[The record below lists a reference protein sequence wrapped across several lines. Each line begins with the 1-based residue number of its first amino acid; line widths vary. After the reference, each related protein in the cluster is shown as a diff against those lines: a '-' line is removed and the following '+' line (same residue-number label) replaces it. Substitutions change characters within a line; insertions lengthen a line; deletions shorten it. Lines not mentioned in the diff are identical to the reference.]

1 MMLKSQ
7 ADMNADLKADLKAEL
22 KRTVLAAVRGVPS
35 GVRADARSDTRTLFL
50 TTLALSVGLFL
61 VSGGLSHS
69 AGRPRWFLVTSLAT
83 WSAVAALSARG
94 AWRWGGSFVA
104 GSGMQLATVAV
115 GTPALLLAVSLA
127 LGRLWP
133 GTGSAD
139 TSAGALPCLALTFAA
154 AAYPLAGMLTLR
166 RSTDPLHPIAGGAS
180 PSAASG
186 ACGGVMVTW
195 WCPLSDAAHVL
206 SAHVL
211 PVAALAIIGA
221 VAGDRMLAMR
231 LTRRRSRGVP
241 ARGVMR
247 KKSGKKGNIAK
258 RFVSCDVTPGGI
270 VPQTTARDPWESAE
284 AKIWRRRA
292 R

>member
-1 MMLKSQ
+1 
-7 ADMNADLKADLKAEL
+7 
-22 KRTVLAAVRGVPS
+22 
-35 GVRADARSDTRTLFL
+35 
-50 TTLALSVGLFL
+50 
-61 VSGGLSHS
+61 
-69 AGRPRWFLVTSLAT
+69 
-83 WSAVAALSARG
+83 
-94 AWRWGGSFVA
+94 
-104 GSGMQLATVAV
+104 MQLTTVAV
-115 GTPALLLAVSLA
+115 GTPALLLAASLA

-166 RSTDPLHPIAGGAS
+166 RSTDPLHPIAGGAALG
-180 PSAASG
+180 AASG

-231 LTRRRSRGVP
+231 LTCRRRSRGVP

-247 KKSGKKGNIAK
+247 RKSGKKGNIAK
-258 RFVSCDVTPGGI
+258 RFVSCDVTHGGDRAADNCSRSMGVGRSEDLAEEGTMTPEVRGTAAGAGGRPLHGRAPGG
-270 VPQTTARDPWESAE
+270 R
-284 AKIWRRRA
+284 
-292 R
+292 